1 MLPRAPPTPVPPL
14 ARAVVLP
21 PSVRPPLQ
29 KQLASRSPAPRAP
42 KPRMAPPPHGER
54 LHRLARRG
62 HHPRD
67 SWRRPLRPNC
77 SGRLCQWS
85 SNISTHLALRPD
97 PRPAHAPTG
106 SPGPAP
112 RMVSSTPILPTT
124 LHVGRRRRHPSH
136 QWHPRRLGRLRR
148 WSPIVPAH
156 RARRSV
162 PRVINGSARA
172 QRRPDRTTPL
182 QHFQGRRH
190 HSAARGRPGHSSF
203 ASPLAP
209 LRLLRVQVVRATPRQ
224 RVGDKEAHI
233 IAAARST
240 SSLLNTTTSFSAS
253 RPSLLSAAASYTSSV
268 PASSPTLELEVAASS
283 YSPTLFT
290 WDPR

>member
-1 MLPRAPPTPVPPL
+1 MQLSPRISNQNMNHCSPARLGSSTTAQLGSSSLARLGLPPQPWPHAIMDLSLVMLPRAPPTPVPPL

-42 KPRMAPPPHGER
+42 KPRMVPPPHGER
-54 LHRLARRG
+54 LHHLARRG

-67 SWRRPLRPNC
+67 SWRRLLRPNC

-97 PRPAHAPTG
+97 PGPAHAPTG

-124 LHVGRRRRHPSH
+124 LHVGRCRRHPSH
-136 QWHPRRLGRLRR
+136 QWHPRRLGRLCR

-162 PRVINGSARA
+162 PRVNNGSARA
-172 QRRPDRTTPL
+172 QR
-182 QHFQGRRH
+182 
-190 HSAARGRPGHSSF
+190 
-203 ASPLAP
+203 
-209 LRLLRVQVVRATPRQ
+209 
-224 RVGDKEAHI
+224 
-233 IAAARST
+233 
-240 SSLLNTTTSFSAS
+240 
-253 RPSLLSAAASYTSSV
+253 
-268 PASSPTLELEVAASS
+268 
-283 YSPTLFT
+283 
-290 WDPR
+290 